1 MFIYLSLTKMAS
13 LTSPPLEAT
22 TTARCTSPPPSLEP
36 TTARF
41 IAPPGCAPHL
51 REAYERAVNAQPTAW
66 RREPITGEVFK
77 DLAEAERRLRCYS
90 LVAGFDIV
98 RTSGGTSAFP
108 GASFACIYH
117 GHKTRNTRGLEEMV
131 TRDNDGN
138 ILSRRQ
144 RDSTSVRQR
153 GCP

>member
-1 MFIYLSLTKMAS
+1 MAS
-13 LTSPPLEAT
+13 FS
-22 TTARCTSPPPSLEP
+22 SPPPLEP
-36 TTARF
+36 TTTRSTSPSPSLKPTTIRF

-90 LVAGFDIV
+90 LVVGFDIV
-98 RTSGGTSAFP
+98 RISGGTGVFP
-108 GASFACIYH
+108 AASFACIYH
-117 GHKTRNTRGLEEMV
+117 GHKTRNTRGLEEIV
-131 TRDNDGN
+131 TRDNEGN

-144 RDSTSVRQR
+144 RNSTSVRQR